1 MAALEIRKDRTPI
14 VLRCLAKSENNARIS
29 RRMLA
34 IANALSGMDRKTAA
48 EAAGMD
54 RQALRDW
61 VIRYNEYGIEGLRD
75 RWGKGRPARL
85 DEHEQS
91 ELAAIILRGPDPET
105 DGLSAYTL
113 EDLVHIAKERFGKSF
128 HPASMSR
135 VVRRLGFSRQKTR
148 ASHPMKDPAAAAA
161 FKKSPIVAENNSAY
175 AWS

>member
-1 MAALEIRKDRTPI
+1 MMALEIRKDRTSA
-14 VLRCLAKSENNARIS
+14 VLRRLAKSENNVRVS

-61 VIRYNEYGIEGLRD
+61 VIRYNEHGLEGLRD
-75 RWGKGRPARL
+75 RWGRGRPPRL
-85 DEHEQS
+85 ETAEAE
-91 ELAAIILRGPDPET
+91 ELAAIILRGPDPDV
-105 DGLSAYTL
+105 DGISAYTL
-113 EDLVHIAKERFGKSF
+113 EDLVRITQERFGKAF

-135 VVRRLGFSRQKTR
+135 VVRRLGFSWQKAR
-148 ASHPMKDPAAAAA
+148 PSHPLKDPAAAVA

-175 AWS
+175 AR